1 MTSEQ
6 SVREQPTRET
16 PVNHESRFNGT
27 VRSAEER
34 DLIPLRPILETW
46 VRDRNTKLVV
56 QDEITRILEAVRES
70 ARGENDIVYLVAE
83 TSEGEVVGMMG
94 LRQPEERMLA
104 YTSTPLPAELINAFV
119 HKDHRGGRGVG
130 HALVNGLERI
140 ARARKHTEIVLNSG
154 PRYQLSGWSSWNR
167 LFGNPIAVAAN
178 YYGEGGNAPVWRKE
192 LK

>member
-34 DLIPLRPILETW
+34 DLVHLRPILETW

-94 LRQPEERMLA
+94 LRPPEERMLV
-104 YTSTPLPAELINAFV
+104 YSTTTSPVEIINAFV
-119 HKDHRGGRGVG
+119 RQDQRGRGVG
-130 HALVNGLERI
+130 HALVNGLEQI

-154 PRYQLSGWSSWNR
+154 PRYKFSGWPSWIR
-167 LFGNPIAVAAN
+167 LFGKPIAIAAN